1 MPFII
6 ACLGD
11 RKRSIPKLKGVGFKA
26 IYKSLKKL
34 YETGFIFNEDETTF
48 DISNLISVLNDKT
61 ILYTKNTEMGNLIMR
76 NFKVIDLSSQYRI
89 LNKAQKNKILEQVS
103 DKTDIDALIEISNK
117 YFADYPLMLIE
128 LSQYKKKPK
137 IEDDLPF

>member
-1 MPFII
+1 MI
-6 ACLGD
+6 
-11 RKRSIPKLKGVGFKA
+11 
-26 IYKSLKKL
+26 
-34 YETGFIFNEDETTF
+34 
-48 DISNLISVLNDKT
+48 LNWGLQ
-61 ILYTKNTEMGNLIMR
+61 IMGNLIMK